1 MTSSAAVRTDVDPAS
16 VQPLHGD
23 VEALALLADPVGH
36 GHSAVF
42 QDYLP
47 RRLRVPAKLQQAL
60 ITVQSTDGTRTQLH
74 IQQEPIRGTIIT
86 IHIE

>member
-1 MTSSAAVRTDVDPAS
+1 MTSAAVRTDVHPAS

-23 VEALALLADPVGH
+23 VEALALIADPVGH
-36 GHSAVF
+36 RHSAVF
-42 QDYLP
+42 KDHLP
-47 RRLRVPAKLQQAL
+47 RRLRVPAKLQQAFS
-60 ITVQSTDGTRTQLH
+60 TVQSTDDTCTQLH